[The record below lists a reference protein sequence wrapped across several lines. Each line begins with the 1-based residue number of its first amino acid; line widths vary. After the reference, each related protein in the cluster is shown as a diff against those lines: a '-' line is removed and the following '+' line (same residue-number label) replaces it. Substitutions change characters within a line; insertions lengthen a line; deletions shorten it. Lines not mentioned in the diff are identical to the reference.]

1 MHAYIHTRP
10 HTPEWNDPSHSFRVP
25 AGHLSECDI
34 FISVEDLAVNPCCLL
49 SSVPDQTVAS
59 TKFITEGGKGGKKLF
74 KKALNQPWL
83 NEQHPC
89 QDLFVPQ
96 MALFSQLHSWL
107 TTSHILLFHFLFWL
121 MCPAPSSFIPDLP
134 FLYHTCLSFPITPS
148 LPLISIPLACINV
161 NQPHIWKERDF
172 FFRNRAGWRE
182 RVTELVVKRSKSIKL
197 NGNFKKRVV
206 SWICI
211 ALVIHFLY
219 HSTFKQNR
227 CCQFQLEMTLK
238 DFESISTDSVYL
250 HLTRVSVAKNVTLTK

>member
-10 HTPEWNDPSHSFRVP
+10 HTPDWNDPSHSFRVP

-59 TKFITEGGKGGKKLF
+59 TKFITEGGKGGGKLF

-172 FFRNRAGWRE
+172 FSGIAQAEGRGWW
-182 RVTELVVKRSKSIKL
+182 
-197 NGNFKKRVV
+197 N
-206 SWICI
+206 
-211 ALVIHFLY
+211 
-219 HSTFKQNR
+219 
-227 CCQFQLEMTLK
+227 
-238 DFESISTDSVYL
+238 
-250 HLTRVSVAKNVTLTK
+250 